1 MKLALAVLLAV
12 FAAAAAAQG
21 GVSRPKPPTK
31 AEQKK
36 MAERVKRL
44 DFATLCTEAGRALR
58 QPRTTPVGKHW
69 DGLVM
74 ARANIPSADVASIK
88 EGRLSLGM
96 DECSAIA
103 ILGKPDSV
111 VRTDDG
117 GQLVYREKKVYVHTA
132 NGVVRAWQDDSAKF

>member
-12 FAAAAAAQG
+12 FAATAAAQAR
-21 GVSRPKPPTK
+21 VSK

-36 MAERVKRL
+36 MADRVKSL
-44 DFATLCTEAGRALR
+44 DFATLCTEAGRAVR
-58 QPRTTPVGKHW
+58 KPRTTAAGKHW

-74 ARANIPSADVASIK
+74 GRANIPSADVGAIRQ
-88 EGRLSLGM
+88 GRLSLGM

-117 GQLVYREKKVYVHTA
+117 GQLVYREKKVFVHTA